1 MHFSVFTVVVVMVV
15 EALVDAKVRA
25 AMVLAD
31 AFNRGAVKARVAAA
45 MVGVAREV
53 AVAKVTADEVPVLG
67 EDIDMFSIE
76 PTEGGEIITSRGMRW
91 GMRGKRDV
99 TN

>member
-1 MHFSVFTVVVVMVV
+1 MVV
-15 EALVDAKVRA
+15 EALVGAKVRA

-31 AFNRGAVKARVAAA
+31 AIDGGAVKARVAAS

-67 EDIDMFSIE
+67 EEIDMFSIE
-76 PTEGGEIITSRGMRW
+76 PSGGCEMITSRGI
-91 GMRGKRDV
+91 RDV